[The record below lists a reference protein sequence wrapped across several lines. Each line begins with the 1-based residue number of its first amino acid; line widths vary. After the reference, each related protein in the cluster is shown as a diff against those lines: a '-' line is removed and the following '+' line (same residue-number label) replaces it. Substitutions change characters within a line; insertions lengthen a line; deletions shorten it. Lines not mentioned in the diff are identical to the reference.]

1 MEKLIEFFFPP
12 RCAFC
17 GKLGKSPCEDCKKNI
32 RFISG
37 NACQK
42 CGIPI
47 GDTALLF
54 CSSCL
59 RENFAFERVF
69 PVFYYEGVV
78 RKGIHL
84 FKYRGFYQ
92 NAITF
97 SRLMVRKILE
107 ANINADIITFVPTS
121 RDRYL
126 QRGFNHS
133 FLLAKNIGKILK
145 IPTID
150 LLTRVGYTKPF
161 YNLSRQERQREIKGK
176 IKLKKGYEN
185 IIKGKKVILVDDIFT
200 TGATTNECSTVLLEN
215 GVKCVFVSVLAITK
229 LTR

>member
-17 GKLGKSPCEDCKKNI
+17 GRLGKSPCEECSKNI
-32 RFISG
+32 KFISG
-37 NACQK
+37 NTCQK

-47 GDTALLF
+47 GDAALLF
-54 CSSCL
+54 CPSCL

-69 PVFYYEGVV
+69 PVFYYEGMV
-78 RKGIHL
+78 RRGVHL

-97 SRLMVRKILE
+97 SKLMAEKIFK
-107 ANINADIITFVPTS
+107 ANINADIVTFVPTS
-121 RDRYL
+121 YERYL

-133 FLLAKNIGKILK
+133 WLLAHNIGRILK
-145 IPTID
+145 VPVID
-150 LLTRVGYTKPF
+150 LLTRESSTKPF
-161 YNLSRQERQREIKGK
+161 YNLSRQERKKEISGK
-176 IKLKKGYEN
+176 IKFKKGYEN
-185 IIKGKKVILVDDIFT
+185 IIKDKRVILVDDIFT
-200 TGATTNECSTVLLEN
+200 TGATANECSTVLLEN
-215 GVKCVFVSVLAITK
+215 GAKCVFVSVLAITK